1 MDYDRHI
8 VDAVRNHL
16 FQKPGGPLTGLD
28 LPAVNIQRGR
38 DHGIQPYNA
47 YREMCG
53 FPKAIFFDDLLGTM
67 DESAVIAFKTVYAHV
82 DDIDL
87 FPGIMSERPLKGF

>member
-1 MDYDRHI
+1 MAYDRHI
-8 VDAVRNHL
+8 VSVLRNHL
-16 FQKPGGPLTGLD
+16 FQKPGGPFTGLD

-47 YREMCG
+47 YRKLCG
-53 FPKAIFFDDLLGTM
+53 LPKALTFEDLATTM
-67 DESAVIAFKTVYAHV
+67 DETAITALKTVYNHV

-87 FPGIMSERPLKGF
+87 FPGLMSERPLKG